1 MYLKSLVLKGFKS
14 FADRSVLTFEPGLTV
29 VVGPNGSGKSNISDS
44 ILWVLGEQS
53 ARQLRGHS
61 MEDVIFSGSSAHKP
75 VSMAEVDLV
84 LDNSDHMVPLEFD
97 EIAISRRMYRSGESE
112 YLINGAPSLLR
123 DILDILHD
131 SGIGREAHSVISQ
144 GTLSQVLDA
153 RDIDRRALI
162 EEVAGILKHK
172 KRKERAA
179 RKLGSMEAAL
189 DRVHDVAKE
198 MDRQLKP
205 LARQAKRAE
214 QHGVLSA
221 ELGEL
226 ELALATDDLRSLQK
240 SWEAREKEEKEASAA
255 IELAR
260 LRYGECEHELEKYQR
275 ALQEKGLFVGNLA
288 EQRSRCQSIMER
300 LDGNMLLLEEKG
312 NNMVARTSD
321 LRSTIHQS
329 RSQLERDIREHEAL
343 SREFGDAK
351 VRLGV
356 LRGSLAEHEQQSQE
370 LREQRRASDEEHARL
385 SADLRKHNRTIDDCK
400 AEIERYRTAAQG
412 LDAEDALLA
421 SRLDQLEE
429 TRRNTDAEQG
439 LKRVKLQELEQRLER
454 ESREESLSRD
464 RVADCTR
471 ALEAAQSD
479 LRSRRDR
486 RDALRAEL
494 AGLLEV
500 DRAVESSTP
509 ARNWVNEHLDE
520 LSDVSMQV
528 SRLFRVPR
536 RYQMLIERLLGS
548 DLFGLLVKD
557 SADAVGISAQLAE
570 VTGGAGEMSLLPL
583 DVARGAGSGEG
594 GPGIHLLDE
603 IGYPERFDTAARA
616 LLGDVWVVDDLE
628 QAFEAVAAHEGR
640 RYITSDGSIVWPN
653 GKVSLGVRADDAEG
667 LLGRKERLA
676 VLEQAIQEVEKGL
689 PDHEAAAREAEA
701 ELRKA
706 EDATLASSQRKAAT
720 SGELASLRAEVARLD
735 QSLTALA
742 AERQGI
748 LTKREE
754 IARDRSRNAPLVE
767 ELVERMRR
775 LGVEVEELEE
785 RIAAGSDARTARIDA
800 SNALR
805 RQISELKVDIATLE
819 TRSAYLEQRLAGLA
833 GDIASHRKAIE
844 VSHETQTSLDI
855 LSHRVEPLYRTLRR
869 LYEGISRWSV
879 KLRDQ
884 AALEQS
890 DSVELSN
897 TIEEAR
903 ARVHEAKVQLDG
915 KVEDLS
921 RIRVEKGRLEAQV
934 EVACQTIVEGCGTSV
949 ESALALPPLADR
961 EDAEARMA
969 AIRAK
974 IGKMGPVNHVAA
986 EEYAALKAR
995 REYLQVQV
1003 DDLEQARDSL
1013 STIVTAIDAKMR
1025 ARFLETFKEVDEAFQ
1040 EIFASLFPGGKAHL
1054 ELTEPDDPDA
1064 SGIAVFAQPR
1074 GKRFLKM
1081 SLLSGGEKSLTA
1093 LALLFAA
1100 YRTCSVPFYVLDEV
1114 DTALDDTNL
1123 RRLAKALD
1131 SMRHETQFIIITHA
1145 RRTMEMADVLYGVS
1159 MQADGVSKVVSQ
1171 KLERVGDAAV
1181 AEDSDDPEG
1190 LQRAIDREG
1199 DVAKAVAPARANR

>member
-1 MYLKSLVLKGFKS
+1 MYLKSLILKGFKS

-205 LARQAKRAE
+205 LARQARKAE

-226 ELALATDDLRSLQK
+226 ELALATDDLRSLQR
-240 SWEAREKEEKEASAA
+240 SWEAREKEEREVSAA
-255 IELAR
+255 IDLAR
-260 LRYGECEHELEKYQR
+260 LRHAECERELERYQR
-275 ALQEKGLFVGNLA
+275 SLQEKGLFVGNLA

-329 RSQLERDIREHEAL
+329 RSQLDKDIREHEML
-343 SREFGDAK
+343 SRELEDAQ

-356 LRGSLAEHEQQSQE
+356 LKGSLAEHEHRSQE

-385 SADLRKHNRTIDDCK
+385 SADLRKRNRTIEDCK

-412 LDAEDALLA
+412 LDAEDSLLA
-421 SRLDQLEE
+421 TRLDQLEE
-429 TRRNTDAEQG
+429 THRSTDAERD
-439 LKRVKLQELEQRLER
+439 LKRVRLQELERRLGQ
-454 ESREESLSRD
+454 ESREEALSRD
-464 RVADCTR
+464 RVATCTR
-471 ALEAAQSD
+471 VVETTRSD
-479 LRSRRDR
+479 LRSQRDR
-486 RDALRAEL
+486 RDALRAEM

-509 ARNWVNEHLDE
+509 ARNWVNEHLDG
-520 LSDVSMQV
+520 LADVSMQV
-528 SRLFRVPR
+528 SRLFKVPQR
-536 RYQMLIERLLGS
+536 HQMLIERLLGS
-548 DLFGLLVKD
+548 DLFGLLVQD
-557 SADAVGISAQLAE
+557 SAGTVEISSRLVE
-570 VTGGAGEMSLLPL
+570 ETGGAGEMSLLPL
-583 DVARGAGSGEG
+583 DVARGGEPQEG

-603 IGYPERFDTAARA
+603 IGYPERFDAAARA
-616 LLGDVWVVDDLE
+616 LLGDVWVVDGLDEAL
-628 QAFEAVAAHEGR
+628 EAVAAHEDR

-653 GKVSLGVRADDAEG
+653 GMVSLGVRADDAEG
-667 LLGRKERLA
+667 LLGRKERLS
-676 VLEQAIQEVEKGL
+676 VLEIEIQELEEGL
-689 PDHEAAAREAEA
+689 PGYESAAREAA
-701 ELRKA
+701 SELKEA
-706 EDATLASSQRKAAT
+706 EDATLAASQRKAAT
-720 SGELASLRAEVARLD
+720 SGELASLRAEISRLD

-748 LTKREE
+748 SAKREE
-754 IARDRSRNAPLVE
+754 IARSRSRNAPLAE
-767 ELVERMRR
+767 ELTERVRR
-775 LGVEVEELEE
+775 LGAEVLELEE
-785 RIAAGSDARTARIDA
+785 RIAADGDARAARIDA

-805 RQISELKVDIATLE
+805 RQISEVKVDIATLE
-819 TRSAYLEQRLAGLA
+819 TRSAYLGQRLTELSDG
-833 GDIASHRKAIE
+833 IESHRRAMK
-844 VSHETQTSLDI
+844 VSYETQTSLDI
-855 LSHRVEPLYRTLRR
+855 LSHRVEPLYRTLQR
-869 LYEGISRWSV
+869 LFEGISRWSA
-879 KLRDQ
+879 KLNDQ

-890 DSVELSN
+890 DSMELSGM
-897 TIEEAR
+897 IEEAR
-903 ARVHEAKVQLDG
+903 TRVREAKERLDE

-934 EVACQTIVEGCGTSV
+934 EIACQTIVEGCGTSV
-949 ESALALPPLADR
+949 ESALALPSLEDR
-961 EDAEARMA
+961 EGTEARVST
-969 AIRAK
+969 IKAK
-974 IGKMGPVNHVAA
+974 IGKIGLVNHVAA
-986 EEYAALKAR
+986 EEYAALRER
-995 REYLQVQV
+995 RDYLQTQV

-1013 STIVTAIDAKMR
+1013 STIVAAIDDKMR
-1025 ARFLETFKEVDEAFQ
+1025 NRFLETFKLVDEAFQ
-1040 EIFASLFPGGKAHL
+1040 EIFESLFPGGRAHL

-1171 KLERVGDAAV
+1171 KLERVGDAAA
-1181 AEDSDDPEG
+1181 AEDSDDPEA
-1190 LQRAIDREG
+1190 LQRAIDRDG